1 MAPKPFQN
9 KGKTLPTIY
18 GIILTGNAPVMKFWT
33 RNHV

>member
-1 MAPKPFQN
+1 MVPEPKTKEN
-9 KGKTLPTIY
+9 TLPTIY